1 MTTPKPVTG
10 AQGGAEHQEHKEQ
23 HIQYVCVQ
31 ESCREIAV
39 IKVNKCGGI
48 KQKSR

>member
-23 HIQYVCVQ
+23 HIQYVCVCAG
-31 ESCREIAV
+31 ELPWNCR
-39 IKVNKCGGI
+39 NK
-48 KQKSR
+48 SE